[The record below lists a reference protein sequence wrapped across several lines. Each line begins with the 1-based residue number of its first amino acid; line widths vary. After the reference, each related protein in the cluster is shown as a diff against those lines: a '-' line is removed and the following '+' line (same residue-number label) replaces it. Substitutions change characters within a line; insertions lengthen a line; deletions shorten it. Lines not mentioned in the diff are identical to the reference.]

1 MASGVPLNTTA
12 RIGVVLIAVG
22 ILSLALSWVKFQTQ
36 EEVFRLGNFQ
46 ATATSEKTI
55 PVLRPIGIALIGGGM
70 LVAWLGFRQK

>member
-1 MASGVPLNTTA
+1 MTRGAPLNTTA

-36 EEVFRLGNFQ
+36 EEVFRFGNFK
-46 ATATSEKTI
+46 ATATTEKTI

-70 LVAWLGFRQK
+70 LVAWLGFRQR